1 MMEQTTTLEL
11 SEFRFLMNAI
21 RKETALVQKMI
32 LSDEVEEEEME
43 ILNKF
48 DRVIQMQ
55 VFSTITNLAL
65 YQLRG
70 WRELIDD

>member
-1 MMEQTTTLEL
+1 MEQTTTLEL

>member
-1 MMEQTTTLEL
+1 MEQTTTPEFL
-11 SEFRFLMNAI
+11 EFRGLMAAI
-21 RKETALVQKMI
+21 RTKTALLQNMI
-32 LSDEVEEEEME
+32 LSDAEGKEEME

-48 DRVIQMQ
+48 DRVIQVQ

-70 WRELIDD
+70 WKELIDE